1 MAPPV
6 AKQRALLAV
15 LLIASLAAGLY
26 VLVRQFSGSSGVA
39 EAEHALEERR
49 FDDARLYLKTH
60 LETNPKDARARLLA
74 AQAARRAGKYD
85 EAKLQLRTLE
95 TDRISSELLRFEQR
109 LLAIEQGELSGIEE
123 AIATGRDRPNEVET
137 SLLLEA
143 YIVAGLNRIA
153 PSLTTHVPVPVG
165 SAPPLLDKLERLT
178 GMWMLSR
185 TSVQDQVAGLAWRGR
200 MRELAGDHAGALADL
215 RAALERD
222 PSHFE
227 ATFHYA
233 LFIAQENPSE
243 ASSRLESLRGRFPD
257 DPRILFA
264 LATALHGLGQLDE
277 SARLLD
283 RVIAIEPSSSM
294 AYLQRGEVAI
304 DARKPVEAEAWL
316 RKAFALAPQ
325 VAETQL
331 ALARCMRLQGRTQ
344 EADRF
349 QDRFL
354 ELEAEAARPARP
366 VSGKNP

>member
-1 MAPPV
+1 MPPPV

-26 VLVRQFSGSSGVA
+26 VLVRQFSGSSDVA
-39 EAEHALEERR
+39 EAERAIEDRR
-49 FDDARLYLKTH
+49 FDDARLHLKTH
-60 LETNPKDARARLLA
+60 LEKNPKDARARLLA

-123 AIATGRDRPNEVET
+123 GLATGRDRPNEIET
-137 SLLLEA
+137 PLLLEA
-143 YIVAGLNRIA
+143 FIVAGLNRIA
-153 PSLTTHVPVPVG
+153 PSLSTHVPVPVG
-165 SAPPLLDKLERLT
+165 SAPPLLDKLERLI

-185 TSVQDQVAGLAWRGR
+185 TSPQDRTAGLAWRGR
-200 MRELAGDHAGALADL
+200 MRELASDHAGALADL

-233 LFIAQENPSE
+233 LFIAQENPNE
-243 ASSRLESLRGRFPD
+243 ASRRLESLRGRFPD

-294 AYLQRGEVAI
+294 AHLERGAVAI
-304 DARKPVEAEAWL
+304 DARKPIEAEAWL
-316 RKAFALAPQ
+316 RKAYALAPR

-354 ELEAEAARPARP
+354 ELEAEAARTDRSA
-366 VSGKNP
+366 SGKNP

>member
-6 AKQRALLAV
+6 AKQRAVLAV
-15 LLIASLAAGLY
+15 LLIAGLAVGLY
-26 VLVRQFSGSSGVA
+26 VLVRQFGGSSDVA
-39 EAEHALEERR
+39 EAERAIEERR
-49 FDDARLYLKTH
+49 FDDARLHLKTH
-60 LETNPKDARARLLA
+60 LDKKPKDASARLLA

-85 EAKLQLRTLE
+85 EAKLHLRTLE

-109 LLAIEQGELSGIEE
+109 LLAIQQGELSGIDE
-123 AIATGRDRPNEVET
+123 AIATCRDRPNDVET
-137 SLLLEA
+137 PLLLEA
-143 YIVAGLNRIA
+143 FIVAGLNRIA
-153 PSLTTHVPVPVG
+153 PSLNTHVPVPVG
-165 SAPPLLDKLERLT
+165 SAPPLLDKLDRLI
-178 GMWMLSR
+178 GMWMQSR
-185 TSVQDQVAGLAWRGR
+185 TSPQDRVAGLAWRGR
-200 MRELAGDHAGALADL
+200 LRELGNDHAGAIADL

-222 PSHFE
+222 PNHFE

-243 ASSRLESLRGRFPD
+243 ARGRFEMLVGRFPD

-264 LATALHGLGQLDE
+264 LATALHGMGQLDE

-294 AYLQRGEVAI
+294 AYLERGAVAI
-304 DARKPVEAEAWL
+304 DARKPVEAEVWL
-316 RKAFALAPQ
+316 KKAFSLAPR

-354 ELEAEAARPARP
+354 ELEAEAARSDRKP
-366 VSGKNP
+366 SGKNP